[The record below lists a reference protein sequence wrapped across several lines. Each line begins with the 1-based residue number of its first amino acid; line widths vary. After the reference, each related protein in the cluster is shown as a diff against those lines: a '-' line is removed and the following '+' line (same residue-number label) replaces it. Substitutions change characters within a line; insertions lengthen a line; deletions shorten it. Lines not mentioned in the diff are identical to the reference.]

1 MTFLRSPRGIEGRA
15 RSFAESHFVSLI
27 RLAGP
32 QDIHRL
38 REIDATTRDD
48 PRGDDY
54 FADACRAT
62 HDVQVESGELAL
74 VLEDRDRVTGFVMCV
89 RVLDEVS
96 IHDIAIDAS
105 EQGRG
110 LGRRLLQVVLERFRD
125 AGASRCL
132 LEVRASN
139 QVALRLYRS
148 CQFHLDGV
156 RKNYYPVDG
165 GREDALLMSR
175 AL

>member
-1 MTFLRSPRGIEGRA
+1 MTLVRPA
-15 RSFAESHFVSLI
+15 RPLDI
-27 RLAGP
+27 QRLC
-32 QDIHRL
+32 
-38 REIDATTRDD
+38 EIDATTRDA
-48 PRGDDY
+48 PRGYGY
-54 FADACRAT
+54 FAGACRAANAV
-62 HDVQVESGELAL
+62 HGEPGELAL
-74 VLEDRDRVTGFVMCV
+74 VLEHRGRVTGFVMCS

-96 IHDIAIDAS
+96 IHDIAIQAS
-105 EQGRG
+105 VQGRG
-110 LGRRLLQVVLERFRD
+110 LGRRLLQLVLERFRG

-139 QVALRLYRS
+139 QVALGLYRS